1 MIAMM
6 MVATHAQTLCKTNR
20 TECQLG
26 VYVPDIYND
35 CWLVCMCREELYSGQ
50 SEEMMQFD
58 NDYDGDDD
66 KVDDV
71 PMFDYNIDSSE
82 QMDEHM
88 AALVL
93 TSLSCSPASPACMP
107 GAS

>member
-1 MIAMM
+1 M
-6 MVATHAQTLCKTNR
+6 
-20 TECQLG
+20 
-26 VYVPDIYND
+26 PDIYND

>member
-1 MIAMM
+1 MM
-6 MVATHAQTLCKTNR
+6 CIVS
-20 TECQLG
+20 
-26 VYVPDIYND
+26 
-35 CWLVCMCREELYSGQ
+35 CMCSGELYSGQ

-107 GAS
+107 GACYTGHLIH

>member
-1 MIAMM
+1 
-6 MVATHAQTLCKTNR
+6 
-20 TECQLG
+20 
-26 VYVPDIYND
+26 
-35 CWLVCMCREELYSGQ
+35 
-50 SEEMMQFD
+50 MQFD

-93 TSLSCSPASPACMP
+93 TSLSCSPASPACVP
-107 GAS
+107 GAANFLGTRFIWFSTLCILVCRYCKTQCRCVTVMDSWSLRCIVVKLLDG